1 MNTSTHP
8 SITDGNIEEIRGKRT
23 GGKGKSAGYKNM
35 LKEDV
40 LWSIKQMFGDD
51 GWDKRYQIIKEI
63 RMLLTSKDVRAS
75 TYFTIRVQD
84 EIKDLRSILG

>member
-8 SITDGNIEEIRGKRT
+8 SITDGNIEEIRGKGT

-40 LWSIKQMFGDD
+40 L
-51 GWDKRYQIIKEI
+51 
-63 RMLLTSKDVRAS
+63 
-75 TYFTIRVQD
+75 
-84 EIKDLRSILG
+84 

>member
-1 MNTSTHP
+1 MEASWIQKYAQRRGSL
-8 SITDGNIEEIRGKRT
+8 SIT
-23 GGKGKSAGYKNM
+23 
-35 LKEDV
+35 
-40 LWSIKQMFGDD
+40 QMFSDD

>member
-1 MNTSTHP
+1 MYSWPAHTRAQTGSTDVGESRLMNTSIHP

-40 LWSIKQMFGDD
+40 L
-51 GWDKRYQIIKEI
+51 
-63 RMLLTSKDVRAS
+63 
-75 TYFTIRVQD
+75 
-84 EIKDLRSILG
+84 